1 MLTRPTSLVVVIV
14 VVCSACQG
22 GASTEFT
29 AEEQAEIKQTLTQ
42 RLSDY
47 AVSVQQRD
55 IAAMMD
61 FWADVDGFVIAG
73 DGELTVGHDV
83 FESGIRQNI
92 VNRPTVNH
100 FSFTDPH
107 VYVLGRDAASYSV
120 RFDWS
125 MTTTEG
131 DTINA
136 RGSWTY
142 VFKRFEDAWRVI
154 HSAGTHL
161 YS

>member
-83 FESGIRQNI
+83 FESGILSTPVEKVPVVAVEN
-92 VNRPTVNH
+92 VP
-100 FSFTDPH
+100 P
-107 VYVLGRDAASYSV
+107 
-120 RFDWS
+120 
-125 MTTTEG
+125 
-131 DTINA
+131 
-136 RGSWTY
+136 SW
-142 VFKRFEDAWRVI
+142 
-154 HSAGTHL
+154 G
-161 YS
+161 